1 MLDQSDK
8 KEELL
13 KYIQVHLEELNLIHD
28 QAEKALNAVQGK
40 DHVTKWKRKVVE
52 GLTPYVSPV
61 YLKHITKEWLETVY
75 FVGDVFDELT
85 DEVDMCRRHLKKL
98 AKDIRISGIP

>member
-1 MLDQSDK
+1 MSDQ

-13 KYIQVHLEELNLIHD
+13 NYIQVHLEELNLIHE

-40 DHVTKWKRKVVE
+40 DHVTKWKRKVVA
-52 GLTPYVSPV
+52 GLAPFVSPA
-61 YLKHITKEWLETVY
+61 YLQHITKEWLETAY
-75 FVGDVFDELT
+75 FVGDIFDELA

-98 AKDIRISGIP
+98 AKDIPISGIP